1 MLEIERE
8 GAEELVLIRK
18 ETRNERKERKGRWIH
33 GKNHRRLLQ
42 FFSRRIFQK
51 LTSLLLPYIFAM
63 APRDYCSGI
72 RKAYDAVVKALASNN
87 IVAALLTGL
96 PFYYLFSVGGAQA
109 RNTVGYY
116 TSAVWVFSAV
126 LVAAWLLGVVAMW
139 RTMPNLLTVT
149 IMTYRAFGYWCLVST
164 FLVLSY
170 ISSYLPVGW
179 MGFIL
184 AAIMPSILFLLV
196 CGDVL
201 RAVRTRLYATLAAT
215 ATAAAAA
222 AVAAPVAVPVAA
234 PV

>member
-1 MLEIERE
+1 
-8 GAEELVLIRK
+8 
-18 ETRNERKERKGRWIH
+18 
-33 GKNHRRLLQ
+33 
-42 FFSRRIFQK
+42 
-51 LTSLLLPYIFAM
+51 M

-87 IVAALLTGL
+87 IVAALVTGL

-201 RAVRTRLYATLAAT
+201 RAVRTRLYATLAS
-215 ATAAAAA
+215 ATAAAAGT
-222 AVAAPVAVPVAA
+222 AVAAATATGTAAAVPVAA